1 MSKMMKIGIM
11 PKEAYRARL
20 LAIAKGH
27 YTPVRGEPK
36 IWFESFQAAAQLLSN
51 ENIEL
56 LRLMAKE
63 EPGSIKELS
72 DLSGRKD
79 NNLSRTLK
87 SLEKHNIVRLEKM
100 ANNCKKPIPLATSFC
115 FENRE
120 QYYAG

>member
-1 MSKMMKIGIM
+1 MNKVMKIGIM

-20 LAIAKGH
+20 LAIAKGQ

-56 LRLMAKE
+56 LRLMAKAKPE
-63 EPGSIKELS
+63 SIKALSELT
-72 DLSGRKD
+72 GRKD
-79 NNLSRTLK
+79 NNLSRILK
-87 SLEKHNIVRLEKM
+87 SLEKHKIVRLEKTSG
-100 ANNCKKPIPLATSFC
+100 NCKKPVPLATSFC

-120 QYYAG
+120 QYYVF

>member
-1 MSKMMKIGIM
+1 MNKVMKIGIM
-11 PKEAYRARL
+11 PKGAYRARL

-27 YTPVRGEPK
+27 YTPARGEPK

-63 EPGSIKELS
+63 KPESIKALS
-72 DLSGRKD
+72 ELSGRKD

-87 SLEKHNIVRLEKM
+87 SLEKHNIVRLEKT

-120 QYYAG
+120 QYYAV